1 MRPTVA
7 AILLLSAC
15 RGAEQRPPFP
25 DCPGPAP
32 PAQKRPLVTEMIV
45 PRSDLKLLPG
55 DLLLITVRR
64 QPDLE
69 TQRRIAE
76 DGKISFPLIGPV
88 EASGKTQA
96 EVERMIGQRLERD
109 YLKNASVTVTVKEY
123 AKRDTP

>member
-1 MRPTVA
+1 
-7 AILLLSAC
+7 
-15 RGAEQRPPFP
+15 
-25 DCPGPAP
+25 
-32 PAQKRPLVTEMIV
+32 MIV